1 MHTCKSDQRG
11 PDCEIF
17 IEVGPGRCVHRGTCR
32 RQALRHTPSRE
43 RAHSIVTEPRIQAH
57 EWGPLLP
64 AATGLSP
71 RRASLGSR
79 PSGSWGPHLGVSSSR
94 AGQQAGAEGR
104 PARQALASAA
114 GTPAVGPGAR
124 GPSSQTRGCWD
135 LLSWRPQ
142 TDSRA
147 ETYFQPGLGR
157 QEEPR
162 EAPQPTRG

>member
-43 RAHSIVTEPRIQAH
+43 RAHSVVTEPRIQAH
-57 EWGPLLP
+57 EGGLCSLQPPGSAHVGPAWGPVLL
-64 AATGLSP
+64 A
-71 RRASLGSR
+71 
-79 PSGSWGPHLGVSSSR
+79 LGVSTWASPAPVQDSR
-94 AGQQAGAEGR
+94 LVQRE

-124 GPSSQTRGCWD
+124 GPSSQAQGCWG
-135 LLSWRPQ
+135 LLSRRTQ
-142 TDSRA
+142 MDSRA
-147 ETYFQPGLGR
+147 ETYFRRGLGR

-162 EAPQPTRG
+162 GAPQPTRG